1 MRGSIIKRSKGSWT
15 IIINLGRDPATAKRK
30 QQWVTI
36 RGSKKQAETRL
47 AELLNQM
54 DTGGFIKPT
63 KETFGSFLQRYLDDY
78 ISTQIRATTLEAYQQ
93 RGKHLIDG
101 LGHIPVS
108 ELREEHLH
116 KYYRE
121 KSKTLSPGTLIKH
134 HNLLRSALS
143 QGVIWRTL
151 TRNVAEAVKPP
162 KVSRKEMRAL
172 TGPEVHRMLEACE
185 DTAWHSI
192 FHTLTWTG
200 LRRSELLGLRWKDV
214 DLILASLRVVQS
226 VQRLNPGEFIVQE
239 PKTASGRRTIA
250 LSPASCLVLRE
261 HREKQEADATL
272 LGRQLAEDDLVFSH
286 PDGSPR
292 DPSTL
297 TLAFRRLT
305 RRVGLD
311 GVRLH
316 DLRHTMASLY
326 LEQGV
331 NPKTVA
337 ERLGHASVTI
347 TLDLYSHCLPGV
359 QEAAAVQF
367 DTAMVQAK
375 STSAKVTLELVG

>member
-1 MRGSIIKRSKGSWT
+1 MRGSIVKRSKGSWT

-36 RGSKKQAETRL
+36 RGTKKQAETRL

-108 ELREEHLH
+108 ELREEHIH

-226 VQRLNPGEFIVQE
+226 VQRLNTGEFIVQE

-367 DTAMVQAK
+367 DTAMEQAK
-375 STSAKVTLELVG
+375 STSAKVTPELVG